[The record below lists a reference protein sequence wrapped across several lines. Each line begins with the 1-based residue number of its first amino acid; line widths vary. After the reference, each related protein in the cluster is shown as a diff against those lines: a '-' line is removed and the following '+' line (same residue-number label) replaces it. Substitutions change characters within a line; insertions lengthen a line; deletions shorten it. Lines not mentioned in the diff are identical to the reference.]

1 MKNLAKYIDHTLLKP
16 DATKEEIEML
26 CKEAKEYDFMSVCVN
41 PSWIEFCKE
50 QLKESNVK
58 VCTVVGFPL
67 GANTLNTK
75 VFEAK
80 EAVSLGADE
89 VDMVINIA
97 DAKQAKWQQ
106 IQEEVKAVVEGV
118 RSINKNVIVKVIL
131 ETCLLTKEEIKNASL
146 AAKAAGADF
155 VKTSTGFSTGGAT
168 LEDVA
173 LMKETVGEQMKV
185 KASGGVSTYE
195 QAIEMIKSG
204 ADRIGASKGIA
215 IVTGNKVESDNDY

>member
-16 DATKEEIEML
+16 DATKEEIEIL

-41 PSWIEFCKE
+41 PSWISFCKE
-50 QLKESNVK
+50 QLKESSVK

-67 GANTLNTK
+67 GANTLSTK
-75 VFEAK
+75 VFEAR

-106 IQEEVKAVVEGV
+106 IQEEVKAVVEDV
-118 RSINKNVIVKVIL
+118 RLINTNVIVKVIL

-146 AAKAAGADF
+146 AVKAAGADF

-173 LMKETVGEQMKV
+173 LMKETVGEQVSV

-195 QAIEMIKSG
+195 QAIEMIKAG